1 MQLVFFTFLSSYHFL
16 ITVTDIIYCCSSFLQ
31 RGSEQHNLMHFWY
44 DTWPDH
50 KTPPSAHSLVA
61 MAREVEAIRTSKRR

>member
-1 MQLVFFTFLSSYHFL
+1 MPAILL
-16 ITVTDIIYCCSSFLQ
+16 LQ
-31 RGSEQHNLMHFWY
+31 RGSEQHNLLHFWY

-61 MAREVEAIRTSKRR
+61 MAREVEAVRTNKHG